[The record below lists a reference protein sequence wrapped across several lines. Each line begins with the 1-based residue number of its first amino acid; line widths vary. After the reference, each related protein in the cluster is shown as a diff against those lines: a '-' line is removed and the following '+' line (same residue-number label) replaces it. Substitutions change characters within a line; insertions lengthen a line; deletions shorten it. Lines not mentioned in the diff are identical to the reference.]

1 MRVHPPPSMAKPRIP
16 GAPRWQIARAAF
28 DRWHERGGPYS
39 HAFFESNLVQIIF
52 VPDSMGR
59 FFLTVSL
66 KSVNLWTLEPEGLPH
81 LCRKIFP
88 VEPLSEKELIVKT
101 LVSRPKG
108 SIVAYLA
115 VQYTQS

>member
-1 MRVHPPPSMAKPRIP
+1 MRTYPPPPMAQPRIS
-16 GAPRWQIARAAF
+16 GAPRGQIAPPALGL
-28 DRWHERGGPYS
+28 WHGRGEPPT
-39 HAFFESNLVQIIF
+39 HVVFESNLAQIMF

-66 KSVNLWTLEPEGLPH
+66 KSINLWTLEPDGLPH
-81 LCRKIFP
+81 VCRQIFP
-88 VEPLSEKELIVKT
+88 VDPLSEKEMIVKA

-108 SIVAYLA
+108 SMVAYLA